1 MKTQTNKKINNQEKN
16 AEVMITVHENGNPI
30 SVVEKF
36 FSFSIACILNEKV
49 NSVREG
55 SA

>member
-1 MKTQTNKKINNQEKN
+1 MKIQTNRKINNQEKN

-30 SVVEKF
+30 SLVAKF
-36 FSFSIACILNEKV
+36 LSFYIACILNEKV